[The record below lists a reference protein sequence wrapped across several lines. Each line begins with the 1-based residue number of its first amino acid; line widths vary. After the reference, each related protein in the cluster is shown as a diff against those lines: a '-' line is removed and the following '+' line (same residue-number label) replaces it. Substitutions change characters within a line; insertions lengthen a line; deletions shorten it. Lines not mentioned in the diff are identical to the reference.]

1 MDFFTVSSQS
11 SFGKRER
18 KREDGDGTGRV
29 GLNENLLL
37 AKHTPKFGAEAY
49 KYRAIRWKALII
61 TLILN

>member
-1 MDFFTVSSQS
+1 MDFFTVSSRF
-11 SFGKRER
+11 SFGKQGNE
-18 KREDGDGTGRV
+18 REDGDGAGRA